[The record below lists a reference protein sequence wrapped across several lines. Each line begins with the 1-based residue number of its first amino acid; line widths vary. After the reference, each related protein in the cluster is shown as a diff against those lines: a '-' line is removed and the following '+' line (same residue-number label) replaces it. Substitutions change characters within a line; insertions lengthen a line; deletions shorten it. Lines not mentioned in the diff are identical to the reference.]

1 MSDGVAADEPADPA
15 MLAAT
20 KVKNKALSRLFLAI
34 FFVQIA
40 INFDSGAVPA
50 MLDQIK
56 QDLSLEPW
64 EMGMMGGVQYIG
76 LVLMSPLSGL
86 LLQKY
91 SSKVVLS
98 LALWLNLV
106 CVLVLATGQNKWLL
120 MASRLGIGI
129 TQTTPCVYAPVW
141 VDEFALEGYATTWMS
156 VLQAGVPLGVMVGYA
171 TGGGAV
177 SAGAPWQTAIWVQ
190 VAILAPLALG
200 TLFVPALY
208 LDINGNATQK
218 PEVLAAGAAEDGVG
232 GVGGADQ
239 EGTVDLATLAMGAR
253 ATDGA
258 AMMPTIPASPDGS
271 LVEEPGE
278 DGSGRRAGAAA
289 AGAVSLSAAALEG
302 AEWSGASDAASS
314 GRAHSESISS
324 VYSDYS
330 DNGRSRGESMG
341 GESMDGSLGSSSM
354 GGGGGGTPRRG
365 GGGGGGKS
373 SRRRRVRRS
382 LIPNPE
388 AARGRDRLAS
398 LCGMDYET
406 EQIIKANSALKGA
419 GEGMPIEQYA
429 VIAAKRAQFGLLRQL
444 RGLMRSRMWVATV
457 AGLCALYFVVTGV
470 QFWAT
475 EYLTVVL
482 GESLATVIGAFTAT
496 SATGPV
502 LGVVFGGWY
511 IDRAG
516 GYKDAEGRA
525 SASKCCAMFGAIAVC
540 LAVPAAFVKHFE
552 SVIAMV
558 WLVLFWGGAVVP
570 GATGLLLTAVPH
582 DQRQF
587 SSAMAMLA
595 TNVAGYAAGTILP
608 GAVMEAAQAGYMA
621 DDGLSKEAA
630 YKKALELGFG
640 MVLCWSVFAFVF
652 IGWSALVAR
661 RELAAA
667 NAEKAAAA
675 AGEGEGGGDAPLEKP
690 FAVTIT
696 PAPLSLDVKPPP
708 PPPAAASSGA
718 LVVGT
723 DTTGAVV

>member
-1 MSDGVAADEPADPA
+1 MSSEVMTTPVSDGVAGADDPA

-200 TLFVPALY
+200 TLFVPARY

-218 PEVLAAGAAEDGVG
+218 PEAGAAGDEEQAELGVG
-232 GVGGADQ
+232 GVSGVGGADQ
-239 EGTVDLATLAMGAR
+239 EGMVDLATLAMGAR
-253 ATDGA
+253 AIDGA
-258 AMMPTIPASPDGS
+258 AMLPTIPASPDGS
-271 LVEEPGE
+271 LVEEP
-278 DGSGRRAGAAA
+278 DGW
-289 AGAVSLSAAALEG
+289 SAA
-302 AEWSGASDAASS
+302 SAASS

-324 VYSDYS
+324 VYSDSS
-330 DNGRSRGESMG
+330 DNGRSRGESRG
-341 GESMDGSLGSSSM
+341 SLGSMDGS
-354 GGGGGGTPRRG
+354 GGGTPRG
-365 GGGGGGKS
+365 GGGGGGGGGSSSS

-406 EQIIKANSALKGA
+406 EQMIKANSALKGA

-511 IDRAG
+511 VDRAG

-525 SASKCCAMFGAIAVC
+525 TASKCCAMFGAIAVC

-608 GAVMEAAQAGYMA
+608 GAVMEAAQAGYMT

-667 NAEKAAAA
+667 NAEKAAAS
-675 AGEGEGGGDAPLEKP
+675 GEGGGGDAPLEKP

-696 PAPLSLDVKPPP
+696 PAPLSLDVMPPPP
-708 PPPAAASSGA
+708 PPPAAASSSGV

-723 DTTGAVV
+723 DTTGTVV